1 MTMTR
6 SGFGDFV
13 KKTYASADP
22 RSLGIFRVA
31 LGAVM
36 FVDVLRRYPEIPAH
50 YSNSGW
56 LSNHFMLFRPMSE
69 HLLSVYLAFSSPN
82 EVRFLMQLH
91 MLLCVLLMIGFR
103 TRLVHVLLGLL
114 LVSINSRNI
123 LIENGGSVALTV
135 LTLWTAFLPL
145 GQRFSLDAVLKSLR
159 LRRENGADALN
170 DHADPPRSKAPVVS
184 LAVFAL
190 LAQWA
195 VIYALNVAHKN
206 GPEWKDGT
214 AVYYLFHQD
223 RAITSFAWWAREL
236 IPLGGYKAFTYAGLA
251 LEAAIALLLVSP
263 VWSGRA
269 RLVAWA
275 LAAVLHLSIA
285 SVVDLGPFSWAMLIA
300 FIVFVPG
307 DVWDG
312 VARRLDARYPRY
324 RAYFHAK
331 SGFWIA
337 LLRVVK
343 RFDLLGHV
351 RFVPV
356 TVPGRGAAV
365 AEVLVEKEEE
375 DDESDQ
381 EDEDG
386 GDDESDSD
394 DESEDEDEDE
404 GKSGDGAPAK
414 TARASRSGGDLE
426 RLVRK
431 HFVVEAER
439 EGTRFTDM
447 GAVFALARAIPGGML
462 LTLPL
467 RLPGIHGF
475 VARRLVRAARRPAK
489 LDEYFELQQLPN
501 EPERRAPE
509 PSSVRLALATGLAT
523 VRESLVILFFV
534 ACGLQVLLENSGVPD
549 ALRPKKVP
557 EFLNALVVY
566 PRLFQGWAMFAP
578 SPALS
583 DGRLVVDGVT
593 AEGRRIDPLTGEA
606 PVFEV
611 APPSA
616 RHMNQIWGDFHR
628 RIGDRRFEPY
638 WEGLKDFIRRH
649 HQVVEQ
655 PDQRLTAF
663 EAWYVTEA
671 IPAPGARKKPPER
684 RLLFSEGTMPEAPG
698 RPPFGPV
705 REP

>member
-1 MTMTR
+1 M
-6 SGFGDFV
+6 SQGGLGEFL

-22 RSLGIFRVA
+22 RSLGIFRMA

-36 FVDVLRRYPEIPAH
+36 FIDVLRRYPEITSH

-56 LSNHFMLFRPMSE
+56 LTNHFMLFRPMSD

-91 MLLCVLLMIGFR
+91 MLLCLLLMIGLG
-103 TRLVHVLLGLL
+103 TRVVHVLLFLL

-123 LIENGGSVALTV
+123 LVENGGAVVLTV

-145 GQRFSLDAVLKSLR
+145 GQRFSVDAVLRSLR
-159 LRRENGADALN
+159 LRRENGAEALN
-170 DHADPPRSKAPVVS
+170 DAADPPRSKTPIVS

-190 LAQWA
+190 LVQWV
-195 VIYALNVAHKN
+195 VIYAFNVAHKT

-223 RAITSFAWWAREL
+223 RLITGLAWWLREL
-236 IPLGGYKAFTYAGLA
+236 IPLGGYKALTYAGLA
-251 LEAAIALLLVSP
+251 IEAAIALLLVSP

-269 RLVAWA
+269 RLVAGA
-275 LAAVLHLSIA
+275 LAAALHLSIA
-285 SVVDLGPFSWAMLIA
+285 AIVDLGPFSWAMIIA

-307 DVWDG
+307 DVWDRLG
-312 VARRLDARYPRY
+312 RRFDARYPRY
-324 RAYFHAK
+324 CAYFHAK
-331 SGFWIA
+331 SGFWIS

-343 RFDLLGHV
+343 RFDVLGHLS
-351 RFVPV
+351 FVPV
-356 TVPGRGAAV
+356 TVPARGAAV
-365 AEVLVEKEEE
+365 AEVLAEKEK
-375 DDESDQ
+375 D
-381 EDEDG
+381 EDE
-386 GDDESDSD
+386 ESD
-394 DESEDEDEDE
+394 DEEDGDEDEEDGDE
-404 GKSGDGAPAK
+404 DDGKSGDGAPTK
-414 TARASRSGGDLE
+414 VERATREDNAVE
-426 RLVRK
+426 RLAKK
-431 HFVVEAER
+431 HFVVEAEKD
-439 EGTRFTDM
+439 GTRFTDM
-447 GAVFALARAIPGGML
+447 AAIFALAQAIPGGTL

-475 VARRLVRAARRPAK
+475 VAKRLERAARRPREF
-489 LDEYFELQQLPN
+489 DEYFELERLAL

-509 PSSVRLALATGLAT
+509 PTAVKLALSTGLVTA
-523 VRESLVILFFV
+523 RESVVILFLV
-534 ACGLQVLLENSGVPD
+534 ACGIQLLIENPSVPD
-549 ALRPKKVP
+549 ALRPKKAPAV
-557 EFLNALVVY
+557 LNALVVY
-566 PRLFQGWAMFAP
+566 PRLFQGWSMFAP

-583 DGRLVVDGVT
+583 DGRLVIDGVT
-593 AEGRRIDPLTGEA
+593 GDGRHLDPLTGAA

-628 RIGDRRFEPY
+628 RIGDRRFEVY
-638 WEGLKDFIRRH
+638 LEGLKDFIRRH
-649 HQVVEQ
+649 HDVVER
-655 PDQRLTAF
+655 PNERLTAF

-671 IPAPGARKKPPER
+671 IPAPGARKKPAER

-698 RPPFGPV
+698 HPPLGPV